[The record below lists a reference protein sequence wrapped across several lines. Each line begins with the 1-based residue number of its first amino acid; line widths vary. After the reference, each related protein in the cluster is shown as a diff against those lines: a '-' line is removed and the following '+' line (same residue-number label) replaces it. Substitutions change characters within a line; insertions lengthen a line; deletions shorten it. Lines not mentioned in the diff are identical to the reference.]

1 MKTLKKIKLH
11 NIAQENLADRE
22 MNILRGGN
30 NCNCGCDNGGPS
42 SKSDVFDFNKGY
54 GYPSSCTCGC
64 HGPSACLLYTSYVII
79 CLKMGIVYYY
89 LGS

>member
-42 SKSDVFDFNKGY
+42 SKSDVLTLIRGMDILRLV
-54 GYPSSCTCGC
+54 
-64 HGPSACLLYTSYVII
+64 HVDVMGPLLWLII
-79 CLKMGIVYYY
+79 KRLINMQAYEE
-89 LGS
+89 

>member
-64 HGPSACLLYTSYVII
+64 HGPSALANNQEANKFNIY
-79 CLKMGIVYYY
+79 
-89 LGS
+89 

>member
-11 NIAQENLADRE
+11 NIAQENLADRD
-22 MNILRGGN
+22 
-30 NCNCGCDNGGPS
+30 CDNGGPS

-64 HGPSACLLYTSYVII
+64 HGPSALANNQEANKYA
-79 CLKMGIVYYY
+79 GI
-89 LGS
+89 

>member
-42 SKSDVFDFNKGY
+42 SKSDVFDFNKWY
-54 GYPSSCTCGC
+54 
-64 HGPSACLLYTSYVII
+64 
-79 CLKMGIVYYY
+79 
-89 LGS
+89 

>member
-42 SKSDVFDFNKGY
+42 SKSDVFDFNKGVWI
-54 GYPSSCTCGC
+54 SFV
-64 HGPSACLLYTSYVII
+64 LYMWMSWAL
-79 CLKMGIVYYY
+79 CFG
-89 LGS
+89 

>member
-1 MKTLKKIKLH
+1 MH

-64 HGPSACLLYTSYVII
+64 HGPSALANNQEANKYA
-79 CLKMGIVYYY
+79 GI
-89 LGS
+89 

>member
-64 HGPSACLLYTSYVII
+64 HGPLLWLII
-79 CLKMGIVYYY
+79 KRLINMQAYEE
-89 LGS
+89 

>member
-30 NCNCGCDNGGPS
+30 NGGPS

-64 HGPSACLLYTSYVII
+64 HGPSALANNQEANKYA
-79 CLKMGIVYYY
+79 GI
-89 LGS
+89 